1 MTKPQDGRHL
11 NDCVDQRP
19 LLHHAPICTVKQDV
33 NMTPV
38 CITLLGFGDCL
49 SQQSVYTNTYHDFP
63 VPLHLILFPAC
74 SLDFRVR

>member
-11 NDCVDQRP
+11 NDSAEQRP

-49 SQQSVYTNTYHDFP
+49 SQQSVYANT
-63 VPLHLILFPAC
+63 
-74 SLDFRVR
+74 